1 MKEWFIFAKQNDSL
15 FFTLIS
21 TLRHV
26 NLISAIM
33 VIANTQKSQFVPV
46 IFCFYTDYVNPYNK
60 PMREE
65 LILFHA
71 ANARAKAHLS

>member
-1 MKEWFIFAKQNDSL
+1 
-15 FFTLIS
+15 
-21 TLRHV
+21 
-26 NLISAIM
+26 M